1 MTLSVVLVD
10 DHAVVRE
17 GVAAMFQAQEDIE
30 VVGQA
35 GSLAEG
41 QALVDRLL
49 SAPVNGP
56 LVAVIDV
63 TMPDGSGLSL
73 VRSARERSKDIG
85 LVVLT
90 MLNDDSSLLEALDAG
105 ASALVRKS
113 APSEQVIAAVRRA
126 AQLPLEFSASGL
138 AEAMRRR
145 SDSPPTSLT
154 AREAEVL
161 KLLVEGASV
170 AQVGRALFMSPSTVK
185 THIGKIYE
193 KLGAHNRASAVIAA
207 VRLGLVADNRSSR
220 GPSGSP

>member
-1 MTLSVVLVD
+1 VAISIVLVD

-17 GVAAMFQAQEDIE
+17 AVAGMLGAQEGMA

-41 QALVDRLL
+41 QALLDRVLT
-49 SAPVNGP
+49 APPPGR
-56 LVAVIDV
+56 LVAVVDV

-73 VRSARERSKDIG
+73 VRSARERNKEMG

-113 APSEQVIAAVRRA
+113 APAEQVISAVRRA
-126 AQLPLEFSASGL
+126 ADFPGEFSASGL
-138 AEAMRRR
+138 AEAMRRQAETP
-145 SDSPPTSLT
+145 STTLT
-154 AREAEVL
+154 TRETEVL
-161 KLLVEGASV
+161 RLLVEGASV
-170 AQVGRALFMSPSTVK
+170 AQVGRQLFMSPSTVK

-207 VRLGLVADNRSSR
+207 VRLGLVADVDR
-220 GPSGSP
+220 

>member
-1 MTLSVVLVD
+1 VAISIVLVD

-17 GVAAMFQAQEDIE
+17 AVAGMLGAQEGMA

-35 GSLAEG
+35 GYLAEG
-41 QALVDRLL
+41 QALLDRVLT
-49 SAPVNGP
+49 APPPGR
-56 LVAVIDV
+56 LVAVVDV

-73 VRSARERSKDIG
+73 VRSARERNKEMG

-113 APSEQVIAAVRRA
+113 APAEQVISAVRRA
-126 AQLPLEFSASGL
+126 ADFPGEFSASGL
-138 AEAMRRR
+138 AEAMRRQAETP
-145 SDSPPTSLT
+145 STTLT
-154 AREAEVL
+154 TRETEVL
-161 KLLVEGASV
+161 RLLVEGASV
-170 AQVGRALFMSPSTVK
+170 AQVGRQLFMSPSTVK

-207 VRLGLVADNRSSR
+207 VRLGLVADVDR
-220 GPSGSP
+220 

>member
-1 MTLSVVLVD
+1 VTLKVLLVD

-17 GVAAMFQAQEDIE
+17 GVAAMLGAQDDME

-41 QALVDRLL
+41 QSLLDRALA
-49 SAPVNGP
+49 SPANGQ
-56 LVAVIDV
+56 LVAIIDV

-90 MLNDDSSLLEALDAG
+90 MLSDDSSLLEALDAG

-113 APSEQVIAAVRRA
+113 SPSEQVISAVRRA
-126 AQLPLEFSASGL
+126 AEMPLEFSASGL

-145 SDSPPTSLT
+145 SEAPQATLTS
-154 AREAEVL
+154 RETEVL

-170 AQVGRALFMSPSTVK
+170 AQVGKALFMSPSTVK

-207 VRLGLVADNRSSR
+207 VRLGLVAD
-220 GPSGSP
+220 GPPPS

>member
-1 MTLSVVLVD
+1 VSISVALVD

-17 GVAAMFQAQEDIE
+17 AVAGMLAAHDDIS

-35 GSLAEG
+35 GSLSDG
-41 QALVDRLL
+41 HALMDRLL
-49 SAPVNGP
+49 TTPPEGN

-73 VRSARERSKDIG
+73 VRSARQRSKSIG

-90 MLNDDSSLLEALDAG
+90 MLNDDSTLLEALDAG

-113 APSEQVIAAVRRA
+113 APSEQVISAVRRA
-126 AQLPLEFSASGL
+126 AQMPEEFSASGL
-138 AEAMRRR
+138 AEAMRRQA
-145 SDSPPTSLT
+145 DTPQTTLTS
-154 AREAEVL
+154 RETEVL

-170 AQVGRALFMSPSTVK
+170 AQVGRQLFMSPSTVK
-185 THIGKIYE
+185 THIGKIYD

-207 VRLGLVADNRSSR
+207 VRLGLVADVDH
-220 GPSGSP
+220 

>member
-1 MTLSVVLVD
+1 VD

-17 GVAAMFQAQEDIE
+17 AVAGMLDAQDEIT

-35 GSLAEG
+35 GSLTEG
-41 QALVDRLL
+41 LALVDRLL
-49 SAPVNGP
+49 TSPPEGT
-56 LVAVIDV
+56 LVAVVDV

-73 VRSARERSKDIG
+73 VRTARERSKDIG

-90 MLNDDSSLLEALDAG
+90 MLNDDTTLLEALDAG

-113 APSEQVIAAVRRA
+113 SPSEQVISAVRRA
-126 AQLPLEFSASGL
+126 AEMPGEFSASGL
-138 AEAMRRR
+138 AEAMRRQAE
-145 SDSPPTSLT
+145 SPQTHLT

-161 KLLVEGASV
+161 RLLVEGSSV
-170 AQVGRALFMSPSTVK
+170 AQVGRQLFMSPSTVK

-207 VRLGLVADNRSSR
+207 VRLGLVSDIDR
-220 GPSGSP
+220 

>member
-1 MTLSVVLVD
+1 MTISVVLVD

-17 GVAAMFQAQEDIE
+17 AVAGMLGAQPEVS

-41 QALVDRLL
+41 RALFDRLL
-49 SAPVNGP
+49 RMPPPGKV
-56 LVAVIDV
+56 VAVIDV
-63 TMPDGSGLSL
+63 TMPDGSGLAL
-73 VRSARERSKDIG
+73 VRAVRERSRDIG

-90 MLNDDSSLLEALDAG
+90 MLSDDSTLLEALDAG

-113 APSEQVIAAVRRA
+113 APADQVVSAVRRA
-126 AQLPLEFSASGL
+126 ADFPLEFSASGL
-138 AEAMRRR
+138 AEAMRRQHEA
-145 SDSPPTSLT
+145 PQTTLT
-154 AREAEVL
+154 TRETEVL

-170 AQVGRALFMSPSTVK
+170 AQVGRQLFMSPSTVK

-207 VRLGLVADNRSSR
+207 VRLGLVADVDRT
-220 GPSGSP
+220 

>member
-1 MTLSVVLVD
+1 VPISVALVD

-17 GVAAMFQAQEDIE
+17 AVAGMLNAQDQIT

-35 GSLAEG
+35 GSLSDG
-41 QALVDRLL
+41 HTLVDRLL
-49 SAPVNGP
+49 ATPPDGQ

-73 VRSARERSKDIG
+73 VRAARERSKDIG

-90 MLNDDSSLLEALDAG
+90 MLNDDSTLLEALDAG

-113 APSEQVIAAVRRA
+113 APSEQVISAVRRA
-126 AQLPLEFSASGL
+126 AEMPGEFSASGL
-138 AEAMRRR
+138 AEAMRRQA
-145 SDSPPTSLT
+145 DTPQTTLT
-154 AREAEVL
+154 ARETEVL
-161 KLLVEGASV
+161 RLLVEGSSV
-170 AQVGRALFMSPSTVK
+170 AQVGRSLFMSPSTVK

-207 VRLGLVADNRSSR
+207 VRLGLVSDIDR
-220 GPSGSP
+220 

>member
-1 MTLSVVLVD
+1 MSISVALVD

-17 GVAAMFQAQEDIE
+17 AVAGMLAAHDDIS

-35 GSLAEG
+35 GSLADG
-41 QALVDRLL
+41 HALMDRLL
-49 SAPVNGP
+49 TTPPEGN

-73 VRSARERSKDIG
+73 VRSARQRSKSIG

-90 MLNDDSSLLEALDAG
+90 MLNDDSTLLEALDAG

-113 APSEQVIAAVRRA
+113 APSEQVISAVRRA
-126 AQLPLEFSASGL
+126 AQMPEEFSASGL
-138 AEAMRRR
+138 AEAMRRQA
-145 SDSPPTSLT
+145 DTPQTTLTS
-154 AREAEVL
+154 RETEVL

-170 AQVGRALFMSPSTVK
+170 AQVGRQLFMSPSTVK
-185 THIGKIYE
+185 THIGKIYD

-207 VRLGLVADNRSSR
+207 VRLGLVADVDHNS
-220 GPSGSP
+220 

>member
-1 MTLSVVLVD
+1 MGLSVVLVD

-17 GVAAMFQAQEDIE
+17 GVAAMLGAQDDIT

-35 GSLAEG
+35 GSLADG
-41 QALVDRLL
+41 QAVISRRL
-49 SAPVNGP
+49 AEANHVPR
-56 LVAVIDV
+56 VAVIDV

-73 VRSARERSKDIG
+73 VRSARERSKEIG

-90 MLNDDSSLLEALDAG
+90 MLNDDSTLLEALDAG

-113 APSEQVIAAVRRA
+113 APSEQVISAVRRA
-126 AQLPLEFSASGL
+126 AEMPLEFSGSGL

-145 SDSPPTSLT
+145 SDSQQTSLT
-154 AREAEVL
+154 ARETEVL
-161 KLLVEGASV
+161 RLLVEGASV
-170 AQVGRALFMSPSTVK
+170 AQVGRTLFMSPSTVK

-207 VRLGLVADNRSSR
+207 VRLGLVRDVDR
-220 GPSGSP
+220 

>member
-1 MTLSVVLVD
+1 MPISVVLVD

-17 GVAAMFQAQEDIE
+17 AVAGMLSSQDEIS

-41 QALVDRLL
+41 RALFEKLL
-49 SAPVNGP
+49 RTPPPGRV
-56 LVAVIDV
+56 VAVVDV
-63 TMPDGSGLSL
+63 TMPDGSGLDL
-73 VRSARERSKDIG
+73 VRAVREQSKDIG

-90 MLNDDSSLLEALDAG
+90 MKDDDATLLEALDTG

-113 APSEQVIAAVRRA
+113 APSDQVLSAVRRA
-126 AQLPLEFSASGL
+126 ADFPGEFSASGL

-145 SDSPPTSLT
+145 HEQPQTTLT
-154 AREAEVL
+154 GRETEVL

-170 AQVGRALFMSPSTVK
+170 AQVGRSLYMSQSTVK
-185 THIGKIYE
+185 THIGKIYD

-207 VRLGLVADNRSSR
+207 VRLGLVQDVDRA
-220 GPSGSP
+220 

>member
-1 MTLSVVLVD
+1 MAISVALVD

-17 GVAAMFQAQEDIE
+17 AVAGMLNAQDGIW

-41 QALVDRLL
+41 HSLVDRLL
-49 SAPVNGP
+49 TVPPEGR

-90 MLNDDSSLLEALDAG
+90 MLNDDSTLLEALDAG

-113 APSEQVIAAVRRA
+113 SPSEQVISAVRRA
-126 AQLPLEFSASGL
+126 AEMPGEFSASGL
-138 AEAMRRR
+138 AEAMRRQAET
-145 SDSPPTSLT
+145 PQTNLT
-154 AREAEVL
+154 VREAEVL
-161 KLLVEGASV
+161 RLLVEGSSV
-170 AQVGRALFMSPSTVK
+170 AQVGRQLFMSPSTVK

-207 VRLGLVADNRSSR
+207 VRLGLVSDIDR
-220 GPSGSP
+220 

>member
-1 MTLSVVLVD
+1 MGVCVVLVD

-17 GVAAMFQAQEDIE
+17 GVAAMLNAQEDIT

-41 QALVDRLL
+41 QSLMERVLA
-49 SAPVNGP
+49 APSNGR

-63 TMPDGSGLSL
+63 NMPDGSGLAL
-73 VRSARERSKDIG
+73 VRSARERSKDVG

-90 MLNDDSSLLEALDAG
+90 MLNDDSTLLEALDAG

-113 APSEQVIAAVRRA
+113 APSEQVISAVRRA
-126 AQLPLEFSASGL
+126 AEMPLEFSASGL
-138 AEAMRRR
+138 ADAMRRR
-145 SDSPPTSLT
+145 SDTPATTLT
-154 AREAEVL
+154 ARETEVL

-207 VRLGLVADNRSSR
+207 VRLGLVADNRR
-220 GPSGSP
+220 

>member
-17 GVAAMFQAQEDIE
+17 GVAAMLAVQDDIE

-41 QALVDRLL
+41 QALLDRVL
-49 SAPVNGP
+49 AAGPANGP
-56 LVAVIDV
+56 VVAIIDV

-90 MLNDDSSLLEALDAG
+90 MLSDDSSLLEALDAG

-113 APSEQVIAAVRRA
+113 SPSEQVISAVRRA
-126 AQLPLEFSASGL
+126 AEMPLEFSASGL

-145 SDSPPTSLT
+145 SEAPQATLTS
-154 AREAEVL
+154 REAEVL

-170 AQVGRALFMSPSTVK
+170 AQVGKALFMSPSTVK

-193 KLGAHNRASAVIAA
+193 KLGAHNRASAVMLA
-207 VRLGLVADNRSSR
+207 VRLGLIGEQA
-220 GPSGSP
+220 PK

>member
-1 MTLSVVLVD
+1 MTISVALVD

-17 GVAAMFQAQEDIE
+17 AVAGMLNAQDEIT

-35 GSLAEG
+35 GSLSDG
-41 QALVDRLL
+41 HTLVDRLL
-49 SAPVNGP
+49 TTPQDGR

-90 MLNDDSSLLEALDAG
+90 MLNDDSTLLEALDAG

-113 APSEQVIAAVRRA
+113 APSEQVISAVRRA
-126 AQLPLEFSASGL
+126 AEMPGEFSASGL
-138 AEAMRRR
+138 AEAMRRQA
-145 SDSPPTSLT
+145 DTPQTTLT
-154 AREAEVL
+154 ARETEVL
-161 KLLVEGASV
+161 RLLVEGSSV
-170 AQVGRALFMSPSTVK
+170 AQVGRSLFMSPSTVK

-207 VRLGLVADNRSSR
+207 VRLGLVSDIDR
-220 GPSGSP
+220 

>member
-17 GVAAMFQAQEDIE
+17 GVAAMLDAQDDME

-41 QALVDRLL
+41 QSLLERLVPN
-49 SAPVNGP
+49 AANGP
-56 LVAVIDV
+56 LVAIIDV

-90 MLNDDSSLLEALDAG
+90 MLSDDSSLLEALDAG

-113 APSEQVIAAVRRA
+113 SPAEQVISAVRRA
-126 AQLPLEFSASGL
+126 AQMPLEFSASGL

-145 SDSPPTSLT
+145 SESPQMTLT
-154 AREAEVL
+154 TRETEVL

-207 VRLGLVADNRSSR
+207 VRLGLVADVE
-220 GPSGSP
+220 G

>member
-1 MTLSVVLVD
+1 MAISVALVD

-17 GVAAMFQAQEDIE
+17 AVAGMLNAQDEIT

-35 GSLAEG
+35 GSLSDG
-41 QALVDRLL
+41 HTLVDRLL
-49 SAPVNGP
+49 ASPFEGQ

-73 VRSARERSKDIG
+73 VRAARERSKDIG

-90 MLNDDSSLLEALDAG
+90 MLNDDSTLLEALDAG

-113 APSEQVIAAVRRA
+113 APSEQVISAVRRA
-126 AQLPLEFSASGL
+126 AEMPGEFSASGL
-138 AEAMRRR
+138 AEAMRRQA
-145 SDSPPTSLT
+145 DTPQTTLT
-154 AREAEVL
+154 ARETEVL
-161 KLLVEGASV
+161 RLLVEGSSV
-170 AQVGRALFMSPSTVK
+170 AQVGRSLFMSPSTVK

-207 VRLGLVADNRSSR
+207 VRLGLVSDIDR
-220 GPSGSP
+220 

>member
-1 MTLSVVLVD
+1 MLSVVLVD

-17 GVAAMFQAQEDIE
+17 GVAAMLGAQDDME

-41 QALVDRLL
+41 NALVDRLL
-49 SAPVNGP
+49 SSPRDGP

-113 APSEQVIAAVRRA
+113 APSEQVISAVRRA
-126 AQLPLEFSASGL
+126 AQMPLEFSASGL

-145 SDSPPTSLT
+145 SESPQTSLT
-154 AREAEVL
+154 SRETEVL

-207 VRLGLVADNRSSR
+207 VRLGLVADNQGGR
-220 GPSGSP
+220 GV